1 MRRAWRIWILVAVAA
16 IPACNKAGSGA
27 AASGGTGGA
36 KPKVAVI
43 TNCTDPFWDLCEAG
57 AKKSAA
63 ENGVDVVFRQPA
75 NLDVGIQNEIIETV
89 LKTGV
94 KGLAVSVINPKE
106 QTPDLRRI
114 SQQVHLL
121 TMDNDADQSGRL
133 CYVGVDNYDCGKEVG
148 RMVKR
153 ALPAGGTVALFIG
166 TTTSANAQDRI
177 AGVLDELDG
186 KDNRADVRAGK
197 FKEKYGSYTLHRK
210 EPITDDTKRDK
221 ALANAS
227 DTLEQLKS
235 ATNVCLVG
243 LYAYNPATILEAV
256 RTKQQVGKVKI
267 VGFDEDFVTLDGI
280 DKGEIEGTVVQDPYN
295 YGYESVKW
303 LAHLTK
309 GGDKA
314 QLPTKATA
322 HRVVTKDG
330 DAAKLSDVKVP
341 VYKASEYAKK
351 NREALESVKASR

>member
-1 MRRAWRIWILVAVAA
+1 MWTWARVLPLVAAAVAVVA
-16 IPACNKAGSGA
+16 VPACNKSGPGGSAGG
-27 AASGGTGGA
+27 
-36 KPKVAVI
+36 KPKVAVV
-43 TNCTDPFWDLCEAG
+43 TNCTDPFWDICEAG

-63 ENGVDVVFRQPA
+63 DHEVDLVFRQPA
-75 NLDVGIQNEIIETV
+75 NLDVAIQNEIVDTV
-89 LKTGV
+89 LKLGV

-114 SQQVHLL
+114 SQQVNLI

-153 ALPAGGTVALFIG
+153 ALPDGGTVALFIG
-166 TTTSANAQDRI
+166 TTTSANAQDRV

-186 KDNRADVRAGK
+186 RDNRADVRAGK
-197 FKEKYGSYTLHRK
+197 FKEKYGKFTLHRQ
-210 EPITDDTKRDK
+210 EPITDETKRDK

-227 DTLEQLKS
+227 DALEQLKS
-235 ATNVCLVG
+235 TPNVCLVG
-243 LYAYNPATILEAV
+243 LYAYNPATILEAA
-256 RTKQQVGKVKI
+256 RSKQLVGKVKI

-303 LAHLTK
+303 LAHLAK
-309 GGDKA
+309 GGDKS
-314 QLPTKATA
+314 QLPTKATP
-322 HRVVTKDG
+322 HRVVTRDG
-330 DAAKLSDVKVP
+330 DPAKVP
-341 VYKASEYAKK
+341 GVAVPVFKASEYAKK
-351 NREALESVKASR
+351 IRDALESVKGSR